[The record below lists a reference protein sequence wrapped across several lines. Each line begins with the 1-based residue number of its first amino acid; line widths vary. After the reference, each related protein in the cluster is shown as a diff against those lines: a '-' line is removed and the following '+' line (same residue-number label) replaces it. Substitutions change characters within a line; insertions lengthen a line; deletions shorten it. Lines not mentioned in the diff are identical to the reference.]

1 VEFQTDVFAHGV
13 HALEQKRQ
21 EMDETATRVL
31 ALTSETLERRDV
43 KEKERAGTKDMPI
56 QEVLRALSRTMP
68 PGPGRA

>member
-1 VEFQTDVFAHGV
+1 
-13 HALEQKRQ
+13 
-21 EMDETATRVL
+21 MDETATRVL